1 MSSPNGPSYSSD
13 PFSRKVILRN
23 HCHLKRKPEDD
34 EAKTGRECKK
44 YFRGGGGG
52 GGGIVAKLYS
62 TLCDFMD
69 CSLSGSSVHG
79 ILQVRILE

>member
-13 PFSRKVILRN
+13 PFSRKIILPN
-23 HCHLKRKPEDD
+23 YCHLKRQPEDD
-34 EAKTGRECKK
+34 EAKTWKECKK

-52 GGGIVAKLYS
+52 LVAKLYP

-79 ILQVRILE
+79 ILQARILE